1 MRFRLAS
8 SMVLVG
14 VLVTAC
20 SSDGAAAGC
29 DRPFLTPDGNDV
41 PQARYDLFRVDLA
54 GEDPLRVT
62 DDHAS
67 FEGAYSPDETTL
79 IVVSGRGYYNEEC
92 CGYVRS
98 SLYVSDADGQD
109 EQRLTRGHRDSQPAW
124 SPDGTRVAFVR
135 DDGSA
140 TGFGAVSPRS
150 QILTVSVTDPSDVTV
165 VARNAGGKALTW
177 LDDDTVA
184 WHGGGQAPDGLVSAP
199 ADGSGDAR
207 ALGPRVPGYEI
218 VWSPDRGS
226 VAYAGRAPHLGS
238 QLFVQDVASGER
250 SAVPDS
256 ASAAT
261 RVVDWTD
268 DDRIWFIRNIGGEGY
283 HLKVVQDAGRG
294 PMEVVATIAEDSPI
308 IAKDTPLGTYVD
320 SCA

>member
-1 MRFRLAS
+1 MGFRLAS

-14 VLVTAC
+14 ILVTAC
-20 SSDGAAAGC
+20 SSDGAGAGC
-29 DRPFLTPDGNDV
+29 DRPFLTPDGQRV
-41 PQARYDLFRVDLA
+41 PQARYDLFRVNLA

-67 FEGAYSPDETTL
+67 FEGAYSPDETKL
-79 IVVSGRGYYNEEC
+79 IVVSGRGYRNEEC

-109 EQRLTRGHRDSQPAW
+109 EQRLTRGHLDSRPVW

-135 DDGSA
+135 DDA
-140 TGFGAVSPRS
+140 RS
-150 QILTVSVTDPSDVTV
+150 QIRTVSVTDPSDVTV

-184 WHGGGQAPDGLVSAP
+184 WHGGGRAPHRLVSAP
-199 ADGSGDAR
+199 ADGSGEVR

-218 VWSPDRGS
+218 VWSPDRSS
-226 VAYAGRAPHLGS
+226 VAYAGRAPHRGS
-238 QLFVQDVASGER
+238 QLFVQELFVQDVASGER

-256 ASAAT
+256 ASRFT
-261 RVVDWTD
+261 SVVDWTD
-268 DDRIWFIRNIGGEGY
+268 DDRIWFTRNIDGEGY

-294 PMEVVATIAEDSPI
+294 PVEVVATIAED
-308 IAKDTPLGTYVD
+308 TPLADDPLAVNYVG
-320 SCA
+320 SCL